1 VAGDRSI
8 IEAMNAMKNTLGI
21 VFGAFLAVG
30 LAVGSATAGVTNLP
44 ALSAHYDPIIRKIAA
59 RYAGV
64 DPVLIHSI
72 ISVES
77 AYDRFAVSDKGAQGL
92 MQLMP
97 DTAKDY
103 GVKNV
108 FNAWENIE
116 GGIKYLS
123 DLLKTY
129 PNRLDL
135 VLAAY
140 NAGRSAV
147 AKYDG
152 VPPYP
157 ETREYVEKVT
167 RVKSSLQ
174 PLAASGTRKTAI
186 ISYRDKDGKVRVTN
200 IVTLI
205 DTGSQQN
212 PR

>member
-1 VAGDRSI
+1 MM
-8 IEAMNAMKNTLGI
+8 ETMKNAKGFVL
-21 VFGAFLAVG
+21 GAFLAAG
-30 LAVGSATAGVTNLP
+30 LAAGSAAAGVTNLP

-64 DPVLIHSI
+64 DPALVHSI

-103 GVKNV
+103 GVKNA

-116 GGIKYLS
+116 GGIKVLS
-123 DLLKTY
+123 GLLKAY
-129 PNRLDL
+129 PKRLDL

-157 ETREYVEKVT
+157 ETRDYVDKVT
-167 RVKSSLQ
+167 RVKSSLG
-174 PLAASGTRKTAI
+174 PLVSAAAPRTEITA
-186 ISYRDKDGKVRVTN
+186 YRDKDGKLRVTN
-200 IVTLI
+200 IAARI
-205 DTGSQQN
+205 NAAPPQN

>member
-1 VAGDRSI
+1 MM
-8 IEAMNAMKNTLGI
+8 ETMKNAKGFVLG
-21 VFGAFLAVG
+21 GFLAAG
-30 LAVGSATAGVTNLP
+30 LTAGSAAAGVTNLP

-64 DPVLIHSI
+64 DPALVHSI

-103 GVKNV
+103 GVKNA

-116 GGIKYLS
+116 GGIKVLS
-123 DLLKTY
+123 GLLKAY
-129 PNRLDL
+129 PKRLDL

-157 ETREYVEKVT
+157 ETRDYVDKVT
-167 RVKSSLQ
+167 RVKSSLG
-174 PLAASGTRKTAI
+174 PLVSAEAPRTEITA
-186 ISYRDKDGKVRVTN
+186 YRDKDGKLRVTN
-200 IVTLI
+200 IAARI
-205 DTGSQQN
+205 NAAPPQN

>member
-1 VAGDRSI
+1 
-8 IEAMNAMKNTLGI
+8 MKSAKGLVLG
-21 VFGAFLAVG
+21 VFLAAG
-30 LAVGSATAGVTNLP
+30 LAAGSAAAAIANLP
-44 ALSAHYDPIIRKIAA
+44 ALSAHYDPVIRKIAA

-64 DPVLIHSI
+64 DPALIHSI
-72 ISVES
+72 INVES

-97 DTAKDY
+97 ETAKDY
-103 GVKNV
+103 GVKNA
-108 FNAWENIE
+108 FNASENIE

-123 DLLKTY
+123 DLLKAY

-152 VPPYP
+152 IPPYP
-157 ETREYVEKVT
+157 ETRDYVEKVT
-167 RVKSSLQ
+167 RIKSSLGS
-174 PLAASGTRKTAI
+174 LASAGNRKTE
-186 ISYRDKDGKVRVTN
+186 ISAYRDKDGKLRVTN
-200 IVTLI
+200 IAARI
-205 DTGSQQN
+205 NAAPPQN

>member
-1 VAGDRSI
+1 MGPMR
-8 IEAMNAMKNTLGI
+8 NGPGI
-21 VFGAFLAVG
+21 VLGAFLAAG
-30 LAVGSATAGVTNLP
+30 LAVGTAAAGVTNFP

-64 DPVLIHSI
+64 DPALIHSI
-72 ISVES
+72 ISIES

-97 DTAKDY
+97 ATAKDY
-103 GVKNV
+103 GVINV
-108 FNAWENIE
+108 FDAGENIE

-123 DLLKTY
+123 DLLKAY

-157 ETREYVEKVT
+157 ETRNYVEKVT
-167 RVKSSLQ
+167 RAKSA
-174 PLAASGTRKTAI
+174 LAPFASAGVRKTAI
-186 ISYRDKDGKVRVTN
+186 TAYRDKDGKLRVTN
-200 IVTLI
+200 VAARPEAAA
-205 DTGSQQN
+205 QQN

>member
-1 VAGDRSI
+1 
-8 IEAMNAMKNTLGI
+8 MKNTSGI
-21 VFGAFLAVG
+21 VLGAFLAFG
-30 LAVGSATAGVTNLP
+30 LAAGSAEAAEVTNLP

-77 AYDRFAVSDKGAQGL
+77 AYDRFALSDKGAQGL

-97 DTAKDY
+97 ATAKDY
-103 GVKNV
+103 GVKNA

-129 PNRLDL
+129 PNRIDL

-157 ETREYVEKVT
+157 ETRGYVEKVT
-167 RVKSSLQ
+167 RAKISFA
-174 PLAASGTRKTAI
+174 PPAFAGARKTAI
-186 ISYRDKDGKVRVTN
+186 TSYRDKDGKLRVTN
-200 IVTLI
+200 IVTRI
-205 DTGSQQN
+205 DAASPPD

>member
-1 VAGDRSI
+1 M
-8 IEAMNAMKNTLGI
+8 MNAMNVLKNMRRIALG
-21 VFGAFLAVG
+21 VFLAAVLAVG
-30 LAVGSATAGVTNLP
+30 TAAAGSAAAGETNLP
-44 ALSAHYDPIIRKIAA
+44 ALSAHYDPIIRNIAA

-64 DPVLIHSI
+64 DPALIHSI
-72 ISVES
+72 ITVES

-92 MQLMP
+92 MQLTP
-97 DTAKDY
+97 ETAKDY

-108 FNAWENIE
+108 FNAWDNIE

-129 PNRLDL
+129 PDRLDL

-147 AKYDG
+147 AKYNG

-157 ETREYVEKVT
+157 ETRDYVEKVT
-167 RVKSSLQ
+167 RVKSSLR
-174 PLAASGTRKTAI
+174 PLASSGARKTAI
-186 ISYRDKDGKVRVTN
+186 TSYRDKDGKLRVTN
-200 IVTLI
+200 IVPMI
-205 DTGSQQN
+205 DTGSQQA

>member
-1 VAGDRSI
+1 MGSTSSWKTRGIA
-8 IEAMNAMKNTLGI
+8 LGPLAAAL
-21 VFGAFLAVG
+21 GADPRP
-30 LAVGSATAGVTNLP
+30 AGVRTSRP
-44 ALSAHYDPIIRKIAA
+44 CPPTMIPIIRKIAG

-64 DPVLIHSI
+64 DPALIHSI
-72 ISVES
+72 ITVES

-97 DTAKDY
+97 ETAKDY

-116 GGIKYLS
+116 GGMKYLC

-129 PNRLDL
+129 PRRLDL

-152 VPPYP
+152 VPPYA
-157 ETREYVEKVT
+157 ETRDYVAKVT
-167 RVKSSLQ
+167 
-174 PLAASGTRKTAI
+174 G
-186 ISYRDKDGKVRVTN
+186 
-200 IVTLI
+200 
-205 DTGSQQN
+205 
-212 PR
+212 

>member
-1 VAGDRSI
+1 M
-8 IEAMNAMKNTLGI
+8 EAMKNSTGI
-21 VFGAFLAVG
+21 VLGAFLAAG
-30 LAVGSATAGVTNLP
+30 LAVGSAAAGVTNFP

-77 AYDRFAVSDKGAQGL
+77 AYNRFAVSDKGAQGL

-97 DTAKDY
+97 ETAKDY
-103 GVKNV
+103 GVNNV
-108 FNAWENIE
+108 FNAWDNIE
-116 GGIKYLS
+116 GGTKYLS
-123 DLLKTY
+123 DLLKSY
-129 PNRLDL
+129 PNRIDL

-152 VPPYP
+152 VPPFP
-157 ETREYVEKVT
+157 ETRDYVAKVT
-167 RVKSSLQ
+167 RVKSTFL
-174 PLAASGTRKTAI
+174 PLASAETRKTTI
-186 ISYRDKDGKVRVTN
+186 TSYRDKDGKLRVTN
-200 IVTLI
+200 ITARI
-205 DTGSQQN
+205 EAASPPN